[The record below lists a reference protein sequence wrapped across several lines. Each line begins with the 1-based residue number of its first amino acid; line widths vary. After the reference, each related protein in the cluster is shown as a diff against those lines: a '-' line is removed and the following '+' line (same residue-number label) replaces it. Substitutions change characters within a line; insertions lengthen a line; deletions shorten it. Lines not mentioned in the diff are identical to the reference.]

1 MTKAMAY
8 KILGIT
14 PGTALTDI
22 KKKYRQLMHRVHP
35 DTEAFSTRAYDFTA
49 QEINE
54 AYDFLR
60 KNMPEERLGK
70 ADKNTTSSRK
80 QHGKTAYRQSYW
92 DENATT
98 GSTAKQMKW
107 DAPLNKNAYTARTVY
122 HYAEDADG
130 EIIGSFPAASGK
142 YLWILEEDFPLF
154 LKSMFECS
162 KRLLDHVDAQIRRE
176 NVCPKQLKFQAE
188 LSYLLAQQFIDAT
201 STLKRLL
208 TPEVLPD
215 ADIYSIAS
223 MLELAADAPVLRSGM
238 TLYPSCIRDHRLFLT
253 TKSAATLPL
262 FPIEDYASEIIA
274 GIDEAGRGPLCGN
287 VVAAAVILDPARPI
301 EGLRDSK
308 KLSEARRE
316 ELAPVIRERALAWG
330 VGEAT
335 PEEIDRLNI
344 LQATFL
350 AMQRA
355 LEGLTGGSYE
365 YL

>member
-14 PGTALTDI
+14 SGTALTDI

-60 KNMPEERLGK
+60 KNMPEESLGK

-107 DAPLNKNAYTARTVY
+107 DAPLNENAYTARTVY

-130 EIIGSFPAASGK
+130 EIIGSFPAATGK

-154 LKSMFECS
+154 LKNMF
-162 KRLLDHVDAQIRRE
+162 V
-176 NVCPKQLKFQAE
+176 
-188 LSYLLAQQFIDAT
+188 
-201 STLKRLL
+201 
-208 TPEVLPD
+208 
-215 ADIYSIAS
+215 
-223 MLELAADAPVLRSGM
+223 
-238 TLYPSCIRDHRLFLT
+238 
-253 TKSAATLPL
+253 
-262 FPIEDYASEIIA
+262 
-274 GIDEAGRGPLCGN
+274 
-287 VVAAAVILDPARPI
+287 
-301 EGLRDSK
+301 
-308 KLSEARRE
+308 
-316 ELAPVIRERALAWG
+316 
-330 VGEAT
+330 
-335 PEEIDRLNI
+335 
-344 LQATFL
+344 
-350 AMQRA
+350 
-355 LEGLTGGSYE
+355 
-365 YL
+365 

>member
-14 PGTALTDI
+14 SGTALTDI

-60 KNMPEERLGK
+60 KNMPEESLGK

-107 DAPLNKNAYTARTVY
+107 DAPLNENAYTARTVY

-130 EIIGSFPAASGK
+130 EIIGSFPAATGK

-154 LKSMFECS
+154 LKSMFECKETPARS
-162 KRLLDHVDAQIRRE
+162 YRHTDPSGKRLSKTAEFSGRVLLSVSPAVYRRDIDAQTAF
-176 NVCPKQLKFQAE
+176 NTG
-188 LSYLLAQQFIDAT
+188 S
-201 STLKRLL
+201 
-208 TPEVLPD
+208 
-215 ADIYSIAS
+215 
-223 MLELAADAPVLRSGM
+223 APR
-238 TLYPSCIRDHRLFLT
+238 C
-253 TKSAATLPL
+253 
-262 FPIEDYASEIIA
+262 
-274 GIDEAGRGPLCGN
+274 
-287 VVAAAVILDPARPI
+287 
-301 EGLRDSK
+301 
-308 KLSEARRE
+308 
-316 ELAPVIRERALAWG
+316 
-330 VGEAT
+330 
-335 PEEIDRLNI
+335 
-344 LQATFL
+344 
-350 AMQRA
+350 
-355 LEGLTGGSYE
+355 
-365 YL
+365 